1 MQCALS
7 SYSSFRGQLGLLAG
21 ALGEIGVEGGRMS
34 RFPWPVPQVSQGEG
48 WRTVVSWWHRAQC
61 GWWAGGGR

>member
-1 MQCALS
+1 MQSALS

-21 ALGEIGVEGGRMS
+21 ALGETGVEGGRMS

-48 WRTVVSWWHRAQC
+48 WRTVVSW
-61 GWWAGGGR
+61 